1 MLQNTPGIPP
11 QTARLEPDQHAYLA
25 FVDGLRAVSILA
37 VVGFHVGLAGFP
49 GGFVGV
55 DVFFVISGFLI
66 INQIKSALEA
76 NRFSIVGFYARRA
89 LRILPPFIVVLLA
102 TLAVA
107 PFVLPAPTIYL
118 EYMRQAAISPLML
131 SNFLFYTRQ
140 GYFDLNADEKP
151 FLHTWTLSIEEQF
164 YLLAPILLIALFR
177 LGKGKFG
184 ALAVAIAIPLGVA
197 SLVGAIAYTVVDGRN
212 PAFYFPQ
219 WRAWEFIAGGL
230 IGGALAGAV
239 ARMPRALADAMG
251 IAGLGL
257 IVVAVTTLDAR
268 TPFPSWRAILPVA
281 GAALII
287 LSGLAHP
294 QSLVARLLSLR
305 WMVGIGLVSYSWYL
319 WHWPILSYL
328 RILRLGEPSLVP
340 DLLGGGVLSFLL
352 ACLTYFCIERPIR
365 RWRRT
370 HRATIR
376 PGKVVAAGVAACLA
390 VAALGLASG
399 YAGYRLTDSHVQAR
413 YGIEGAGVLD
423 NGCVIVRA
431 SDFKENC
438 LEGRFGLLI
447 GDSHAQA
454 YAPGLTRSFEQAGV
468 RLVSLARP
476 GCQPVLFSPQERKKR
491 PHGCISMLPPFERI
505 LEKRDRIAFVIF
517 ASLWP
522 YELDAK
528 EVSDLVAQFDPRT
541 RVLLMGPGPIFN
553 NSSLDCV
560 ALSDRYGASR
570 DRCLR
575 DRAGLEKVYAK
586 RVEVL
591 KAVAAQRANVRYLDP
606 KDAFCDAVTCRPLDG
621 DTVYFRDSS
630 HVLPSGAE
638 RVFSAFKPEFS
649 WLTGQ

>member
-1 MLQNTPGIPP
+1 M
-11 QTARLEPDQHAYLA
+11 
-25 FVDGLRAVSILA
+25 
-37 VVGFHVGLAGFP
+37 
-49 GGFVGV
+49 
-55 DVFFVISGFLI
+55 
-66 INQIKSALEA
+66 
-76 NRFSIVGFYARRA
+76 
-89 LRILPPFIVVLLA
+89 
-102 TLAVA
+102 
-107 PFVLPAPTIYL
+107 
-118 EYMRQAAISPLML
+118 
-131 SNFLFYTRQ
+131 
-140 GYFDLNADEKP
+140 
-151 FLHTWTLSIEEQF
+151 
-164 YLLAPILLIALFR
+164 
-177 LGKGKFG
+177 
-184 ALAVAIAIPLGVA
+184 
-197 SLVGAIAYTVVDGRN
+197 
-212 PAFYFPQ
+212 
-219 WRAWEFIAGGL
+219 
-230 IGGALAGAV
+230 
-239 ARMPRALADAMG
+239 
-251 IAGLGL
+251 
-257 IVVAVTTLDAR
+257 
-268 TPFPSWRAILPVA
+268 
-281 GAALII
+281 
-287 LSGLAHP
+287 
-294 QSLVARLLSLR
+294 
-305 WMVGIGLVSYSWYL
+305 
-319 WHWPILSYL
+319 
-328 RILRLGEPSLVP
+328 
-340 DLLGGGVLSFLL
+340 
-352 ACLTYFCIERPIR
+352 
-365 RWRRT
+365 
-370 HRATIR
+370 
-376 PGKVVAAGVAACLA
+376 
-390 VAALGLASG
+390 
-399 YAGYRLTDSHVQAR
+399 
-413 YGIEGAGVLD
+413 LD

-431 SDFKENC
+431 GDFKESC
-438 LEGRFGLLI
+438 LDGRFGLLI

-454 YAPGLTRSFEQAGV
+454 YAPSLTRSFEQAGV

-606 KDAFCDAVTCRPLDG
+606 KDAFCDAVICRPLDG